1 MRKRLERRLRKRDEE
16 IQKSITLILQKL
28 KKEKEKRLKKLKN
41 DSIKCFFLSIYINY
55 NFLLDKYILFS

>member
-55 NFLLDKYILFS
+55 NPP